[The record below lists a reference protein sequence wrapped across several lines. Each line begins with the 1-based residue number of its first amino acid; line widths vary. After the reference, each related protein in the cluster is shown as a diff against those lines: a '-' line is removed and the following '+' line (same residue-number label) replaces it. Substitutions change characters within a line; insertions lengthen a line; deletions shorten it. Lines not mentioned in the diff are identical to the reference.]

1 MITKETDKSPKD
13 FISSKIHAPGHKK
26 YFKNIFFHLKP
37 YKTNTIIILQLNS
50 ESVIEIKQMCLEREK
65 THF

>member
-1 MITKETDKSPKD
+1 MVTKETGKSAID
-13 FISSKIHAPGHKK
+13 FMSSKIRVPSHKK
-26 YFKNIFFHLKP
+26 YFNIFFHLKS

-50 ESVIEIKQMCLEREK
+50 ETVIEINQTYLEREK